1 MDTETLRKKIL
12 DLAIRGKLVPQD
24 PSDEPASVLLE
35 WIRTQKAQMVKD
47 GKLKAKD
54 VKNDTIIYVG
64 EDNLHYEKF
73 ADGTIKCIE
82 DEIPF
87 DIPESWAWAHLSDI
101 AQILNGDRGQNYPAK
116 NKLQDTGIPFVSA
129 SNIESG
135 VVISNNLLC
144 MTEAQYK
151 SLGAGKLITN
161 DIVYCIRGSLGKC
174 GFFTMSKGAIS
185 SSLVIVRPFRENN
198 VIRKYLFLYLNASLA
213 ESEIKKYDNGSAQ
226 PNLAAKDFARFLIPV
241 PPLDELD
248 TIVKKTDNVL
258 MLVEQITNNKES
270 IKNII
275 SLTTSKIL
283 DLAIRGKLVP
293 QNENDE
299 PASVLLER
307 IRAEKEELIKQ
318 GKIKRDKRESVIYR
332 GADNSYYERFADG
345 SEKCINEEIPFEI
358 PKAWEWCNL
367 SMIGTTNIGLTYS
380 PADLVSDGIPVL
392 RSNNIINDQIYMHDL
407 VKVSTNIRKNQFVKK
422 NDILICARNG
432 SKSLVGKCA
441 LIPSFDMPVSF
452 GAFMAV
458 YRTDFYF
465 YVLYFLRSRV
475 FRNIFDDGNS
485 TSINQLTQDMLK
497 RALIPFPPVKEQ
509 ERIVN
514 MIQGTLSKINSIEN
528 TVI

>member
-1 MDTETLRKKIL
+1 M
-12 DLAIRGKLVPQD
+12 
-24 PSDEPASVLLE
+24 
-35 WIRTQKAQMVKD
+35 
-47 GKLKAKD
+47 
-54 VKNDTIIYVG
+54 
-64 EDNLHYEKF
+64 HYEKF

-345 SEKCINEEIPFEI
+345 SEKCINKEIPFEI
-358 PKAWEWCNL
+358 PKAWAWGRIFSITTDL
-367 SMIGTTNIGLTYS
+367 SYGTAKKSLTKGKIAVIRMGNIQAGEINYDDLMYS
-380 PADLVSDGIPVL
+380 SDEADILKYCL
-392 RSNNIINDQIYMHDL
+392 E
-407 VKVSTNIRKNQFVKK
+407 K
-422 NDILICARNG
+422 NDLLFNRTN
-432 SKSLVGKCA
+432 SPDLVGKTA
-441 LIPSFDMPVSF
+441 IYRGDIPAIYAGYLIRIHTFIDSEYLNIVMNSNYARRYYNLVKTDGVNQSNIN
-452 GAFMAV
+452 AKKLAV
-458 YRTDFYF
+458 FIIPIPPFEEQRRIAKQEKTI
-465 YVLYFLRSRV
+465 RSIL
-475 FRNIFDDGNS
+475 FEC
-485 TSINQLTQDMLK
+485 MH
-497 RALIPFPPVKEQ
+497 
-509 ERIVN
+509 
-514 MIQGTLSKINSIEN
+514 
-528 TVI
+528 

>member
-1 MDTETLRKKIL
+1 M
-12 DLAIRGKLVPQD
+12 
-24 PSDEPASVLLE
+24 
-35 WIRTQKAQMVKD
+35 
-47 GKLKAKD
+47 
-54 VKNDTIIYVG
+54 
-64 EDNLHYEKF
+64 DNLHYEKF

-87 DIPESWAWAHLSDI
+87 EVPEGWAWAHLSDI

-318 GKIKRDKRESVIYR
+318 RKIKRDKRESVIYR

-345 SEKCINEEIPFEI
+345 SEKCIDEEIPFEI
-358 PKAWEWCNL
+358 PGSWEWERL
-367 SMIGTTNIGLTYS
+367 SNVASFSGGKTPSTSRHEYWGNDVPWITSKDMKSKYISSSQLYLSSLGAEQLKIYSSNTLLVCVRSGILRHTFPIAILKIDATINQDLKAIKLYLPELLEYIYVCLKGLESNILRKNIKSGTTVES
-380 PADLVSDGIPVL
+380 
-392 RSNNIINDQIYMHDL
+392 INFYE
-407 VKVSTNIRKNQFVKK
+407 FKK
-422 NDILICARNG
+422 IL
-432 SKSLVGKCA
+432 LP
-441 LIPSFDMPVSF
+441 IPSLDEQQRIVEYIKKCSDNIDM
-452 GAFMAV
+452 
-458 YRTDFYF
+458 
-465 YVLYFLRSRV
+465 
-475 FRNIFDDGNS
+475 I
-485 TSINQLTQDMLK
+485 DML
-497 RALIPFPPVKEQ
+497 
-509 ERIVN
+509 VN
-514 MIQGTLSKINSIEN
+514 KLE
-528 TVI
+528 

>member
-24 PSDEPASVLLE
+24 PNDEPASVLLE
-35 WIRTQKAQMVKD
+35 RIRAQKAQMVKD

-87 DIPESWAWAHLSDI
+87 EVPESWAWAHLSDI

-283 DLAIRGKLVP
+283 DLAIHGKLVP
-293 QNENDE
+293 QNDNDE
-299 PASVLLER
+299 PASMLLER

-332 GADNSYYERFADG
+332 GTDNSYYERFADG
-345 SEKCINEEIPFEI
+345 SEKCIDEEIPFEI
-358 PKAWEWCNL
+358 PDSWTWVRLGHIIKNIQYGL
-367 SMIGTTNIGLTYS
+367 SSSAEISGTCHL
-380 PADLVSDGIPVL
+380 L
-392 RSNNIINDQIYMHDL
+392 RITDIQNG
-407 VKVSTNIRKNQFVKK
+407 KVDWDTVPYTSTNNLDKYLLHI
-422 NDILICARNG
+422 NDILFARTG
-432 SKSLVGKCA
+432 ATVGKSFLVTQLPCDSVYA
-441 LIPSFDMPVSF
+441 SYLI
-452 GAFMAV
+452 
-458 YRTDFYF
+458 
-465 YVLYFLRSRV
+465 RV
-475 FRNIFDDGNS
+475 QLLDNIWIQYIHKFFNS
-485 TSINQLTQDMLK
+485 NSYWAQIRDKMVGVGQPNCNGTSLK
-497 RALIPFPPVKEQ
+497 ELLIPFPPHLEQ
-509 ERIVN
+509 KRI
-514 MIQGTLSKINSIEN
+514 TLCMKDLINKINSMIDY
-528 TVI
+528 IS

>member
-1 MDTETLRKKIL
+1 MCVIIGDEVR
-12 DLAIRGKLVPQD
+12 
-24 PSDEPASVLLE
+24 PSVYKQTKRVIAYLSAMALFVC
-35 WIRTQKAQMVKD
+35 RST
-47 GKLKAKD
+47 
-54 VKNDTIIYVG
+54 
-64 EDNLHYEKF
+64 DNLHYEKF

-82 DEIPF
+82 DEIPSEV
-87 DIPESWAWAHLSDI
+87 PEGWAWARLKNITLSIRDGSHNPPI
-101 AQILNGDRGQNYPAK
+101 DKGH
-116 NKLQDTGIPFVSA
+116 GIPMLSAVNINNNIINIHGATRWVTEEEWEIENKRTNIALGDVLLTIVGTIGRSAVVETDEHFALQRSVS
-129 SNIESG
+129 
-135 VVISNNLLC
+135 VLKPCMISSFYLMYILQTPYVFKWLNEN
-144 MTEAQYK
+144 
-151 SLGAGKLITN
+151 
-161 DIVYCIRGSLGKC
+161 
-174 GFFTMSKGAIS
+174 SKGTAQKGIYLNTLS
-185 SSLVIVRPFRENN
+185 TLMIPIPPLNEEQEIVKILENSN
-198 VIRKYLFLYLNASLA
+198 ESIIHIEKSKDYLF
-213 ESEIKKYDNGSAQ
+213 
-226 PNLAAKDFARFLIPV
+226 NLTSMAR
-241 PPLDELD
+241 
-248 TIVKKTDNVL
+248 
-258 MLVEQITNNKES
+258 
-270 IKNII
+270 
-275 SLTTSKIL
+275 SKIL

-293 QNENDE
+293 QDEQDE

-307 IRAEKEELIKQ
+307 IRAEKEELIRQ
-318 GKIKRDKRESVIYR
+318 GKIKRNKKESVIYR
-332 GADNSYYERFADG
+332 GADNSYYERFTDG
-345 SEKCINEEIPFEI
+345 SEKCIDEEIPFEI